1 MGFVETQRQEGL
13 TNITINWLSVKVWS
27 FSSQMTEKKAYIY
40 LNTLASLLLVF
51 SEWVLWIFLAKG
63 LVSVAKAG
71 VEKGPD

>member
-1 MGFVETQRQEGL
+1 
-13 TNITINWLSVKVWS
+13 
-27 FSSQMTEKKAYIY
+27 MTEKKAYIY